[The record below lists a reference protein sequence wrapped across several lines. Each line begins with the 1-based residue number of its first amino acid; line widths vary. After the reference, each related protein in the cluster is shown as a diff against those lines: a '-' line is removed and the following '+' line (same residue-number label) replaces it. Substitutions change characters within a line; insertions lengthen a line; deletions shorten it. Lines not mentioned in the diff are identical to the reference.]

1 MIVATTIASTMFIV
15 TPAIMIRRRA
25 QSGLDSNQRS
35 SGTGFG
41 PNGIIAFGS

>member
-1 MIVATTIASTMFIV
+1 MFMT
-15 TPAIMIRRRA
+15 TPAIMMTMRA
-25 QSGLDSNQRS
+25 HSGLLSNQRS